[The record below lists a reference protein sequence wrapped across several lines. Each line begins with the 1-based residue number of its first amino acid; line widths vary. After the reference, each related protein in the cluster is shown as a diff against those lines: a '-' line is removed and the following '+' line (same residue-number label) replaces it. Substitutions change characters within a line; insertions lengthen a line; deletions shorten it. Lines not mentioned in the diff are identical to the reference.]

1 MSKRKPYRSS
11 KLAQKKRKQRKIKI
25 ILWTVLFI
33 SIIAGASYW
42 SGHDSVVVSQ
52 INISENEFINDQDV
66 LEKASQIISGRHL
79 FLFSKSNFL
88 LIPQSKI
95 EDYILDTFP
104 SAKDVDIKVK
114 FNEMEIVINEHQAV
128 AKWCGIDFND
138 PSDCYL
144 LNDWALIFAKENI
157 IEEKEVI
164 EFYGLT
170 DATTSEEIE
179 LVGQRHIEQGV
190 YDRIL
195 VFLNNLNQ
203 LEINPIFVDT
213 TDKETFAVYTERGPY
228 LLIEKNDDPNEVL
241 NNLKTVIETEE
252 LNDAQFKNLEYIDLR
267 FGNKVYYK
275 IR

>member
-95 EDYILDTFP
+95 EDY
-104 SAKDVDIKVK
+104 SC
-114 FNEMEIVINEHQAV
+114 EMVR
-128 AKWCGIDFND
+128 
-138 PSDCYL
+138 Y
-144 LNDWALIFAKENI
+144 
-157 IEEKEVI
+157 
-164 EFYGLT
+164 
-170 DATTSEEIE
+170 
-179 LVGQRHIEQGV
+179 
-190 YDRIL
+190 
-195 VFLNNLNQ
+195 
-203 LEINPIFVDT
+203 
-213 TDKETFAVYTERGPY
+213 
-228 LLIEKNDDPNEVL
+228 
-241 NNLKTVIETEE
+241 
-252 LNDAQFKNLEYIDLR
+252 
-267 FGNKVYYK
+267 
-275 IR
+275 